1 MSVLERKTETII
13 IRVTSEE
20 KKLIQEK
27 AKNANMNVSEFLI
40 NSALRKRMVVINE
53 LPQLLSDIY
62 GVAINI
68 NQIAKVAN
76 SQKFVNKATVD
87 KLVEEAE
94 EIKSKVNKIINS
106 ICEIEPAN
114 EVASINRVYEL
125 LNHINIKIDKLGEQ

>member
-1 MSVLERKTETII
+1 MDRKTETIKL
-13 IRVTSEE
+13 RVTSEE

-87 KLVEEAE
+87 KLVEEAD

-106 ICEIEPAN
+106 ICEFEPAN
-114 EVASINRVYEL
+114 EVASISKVYEL
-125 LNHINIKIDKLGEQ
+125 LNHINIKLDKLGEQ